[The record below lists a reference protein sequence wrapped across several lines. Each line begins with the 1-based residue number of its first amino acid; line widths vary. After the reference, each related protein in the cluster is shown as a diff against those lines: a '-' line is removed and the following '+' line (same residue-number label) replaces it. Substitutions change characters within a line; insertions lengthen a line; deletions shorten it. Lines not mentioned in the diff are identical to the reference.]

1 MRTTI
6 SYRNI
11 SERSH
16 SDLEGLIGK
25 LATRHL
31 RRHLA
36 RFPADLLRLRAT
48 LERSGHRGLY
58 RASLRL
64 GLPRAMLVA
73 GCQSP
78 SLGEAL
84 EHSFVELE
92 RQLERHLMHLRHD
105 DDWRR
110 KERRAGLRQ
119 LQAALTDRTDA
130 ERALFGELVRP
141 LLPEFK
147 RFVQRELA
155 YLQARGDLVPGDPEL
170 DEVVDESLA
179 RAYENLAQH
188 PHKLEPLAWLYQNAL
203 TGLGEEVTRR
213 QAEAGRWIS
222 LEGKLPLQLQEPQ
235 EDNDEILFEY
245 WQPDEVL
252 RLEDVLP
259 AHDGTPEEEV
269 SAAEMRRLV
278 TALFAD
284 LPTSWRRALE
294 LCRAEALPR
303 ATAAQVLGTSE
314 QEVESWLLHADAF
327 LKAKLTELRLT
338 PQSLGVAGDYLIAG
352 QPPAASRLTGE
363 FDDVTRR
370 EAPT

>member
-31 RRHLA
+31 RRHLS
-36 RFPADLLRLRAT
+36 RFPAELIRLRAS
-48 LERSGHRGLY
+48 LGRSGHRSLY

-64 GLPRAMLVA
+64 GLPSTMLA
-73 GCQSP
+73 ADCQSP
-78 SLGEAL
+78 SLREAL
-84 EHSFVELE
+84 EQSFVGLE
-92 RQLERHLMHLRHD
+92 RQLERHLMHLRHE

-119 LQAALTDRTDA
+119 LKAALTDRTDA

-141 LLPEFK
+141 LLPELK

-155 YLQARGDLVPGDPEL
+155 YLQARGDLAPGDPDDF
-170 DEVVDESLA
+170 DEVIDES
-179 RAYENLAQH
+179 
-188 PHKLEPLAWLYQNAL
+188 LAWLYQIAL
-203 TGLGEEVTRR
+203 TRLGEEVTRR

-222 LEGKLPLQLQEPQ
+222 LEAKLPVQLGEPQ
-235 EDNDEILFEY
+235 GDDEILFEY

-269 SAAEMRRLV
+269 SAAEMRRLA

-294 LCRAEALPR
+294 LCRAEALPL
-303 ATAAQVLGTSE
+303 ATAAQVLGASE
-314 QEVESWLLHADAF
+314 QW
-327 LKAKLTELRLT
+327 R
-338 PQSLGVAGDYLIAG
+338 
-352 QPPAASRLTGE
+352 
-363 FDDVTRR
+363 
-370 EAPT
+370 

>member
-6 SYRNI
+6 SCRNI

-25 LATRHL
+25 LAARHL
-31 RRHLA
+31 QRHLS
-36 RFPADLLRLRAT
+36 RFPAELIRLRAN
-48 LERSGHRGLY
+48 LGRSGHRSLY

-64 GLPRAMLVA
+64 GLPSTMLA
-73 GCQSP
+73 ADCQSP
-78 SLGEAL
+78 GLREAI
-84 EHSFVELE
+84 EQSFVELE
-92 RQLERHLMHLRHD
+92 RQLERHLMHLRHE

-119 LQAALTDRTDA
+119 LKAALTDRTDA

-155 YLQARGDLVPGDPEL
+155 YLQARGELAPGDPEL
-170 DEVVDESLA
+170 DEVIDESLV
-179 RAYENLAQH
+179 RAYKDLAQH
-188 PHKLEPLAWLYQNAL
+188 PRKLEPLAWLYQIAL
-203 TGLGEEVTRR
+203 SRLGEEVTRR
-213 QAEAGRWIS
+213 QAEAGRWVS
-222 LEGKLPLQLQEPQ
+222 LEAKLPVQLGEPQ
-235 EDNDEILFEY
+235 GDDEILFEY

-269 SAAEMRRLV
+269 SAVEMRRLA

-284 LPTSWRRALE
+284 MPTSWRRALE
-294 LCRAEALPR
+294 LCRAEALPL
-303 ATAAQVLGTSE
+303 ATAAQVLGASE

-327 LKAKLTELRLT
+327 LKARLTDLRLT
-338 PQSLGVAGDYLIAG
+338 PQSLGVAGDYIVAG
-352 QPPAASRLTGE
+352 LPPAASRLIGDFDNVTG
-363 FDDVTRR
+363 R